1 MAACKYKHSQ
11 DGQQDDNTMQPVF
24 VFILSAVFAVGGCQD
39 GPRTFG
45 TSLDVQ
51 TNVAGHDAHHH
62 DHQAHVVH
70 DMTNEHSHVHQH
82 DHEHN
87 LPSHEVPSPAVVV
100 PAETVKVET
109 VPILI
114 GQIVNFPVVQTVPQP
129 TAVGS
134 TGDTSGV
141 VSSLVHTQQQVVG
154 NITAGFGSVVTSVVN
169 PVVALLHNA
178 SVWLNR
184 TAQNNVP
191 FQHHGHAAVHN
202 HVDTAVHGHD
212 GSHSHVDTTV
222 HGHDGSHSHVDTV
235 VHGHDWTHNHGT
247 IGVHGHA
254 ASHGHVSHEVETVH
268 NGQISPVGSIPIFI
282 IHGNQGDQ
290 VPTATVGSVVP
301 ANLSPADGSLQ
312 TPALGSQLFPFG
324 VPAPVA
330 ALGSFLASAA
340 APIIGS
346 AAPATT
352 LGAEDVS
359 SVVPPP
365 TLAGVGPGN
374 VTTVPVAPS
383 TVAASV
389 PPSSL
394 GGVAEAATIV
404 PASVC
409 GFRSSGCDCHEFPAT
424 FPFGERCHE
433 DGCLCS
439 STCPGVRS
447 EEYHGVISS
456 RTLFHSRMQYVY
468 TFLAAFLHAF
478 ITLCTRKQDRDE
490 TATRTTTSAFQET
503 L

>member
-1 MAACKYKHSQ
+1 CPSKHSQ
-11 DGQQDDNTMQPVF
+11 DGQRDNNTMQPVF
-24 VFILSAVFAVGGCQD
+24 VFILSAVFAVGGCED

-70 DMTNEHSHVHQH
+70 DKTNEHIHVHQH
-82 DHEHN
+82 GHEHN
-87 LPSHEVPSPAVVV
+87 LHSHEVPSPAVVV
-100 PAETVKVET
+100 PSETVKVET

-114 GQIVNFPVVQTVPQP
+114 GQIVNFPVVQTVPQQ
-129 TAVGS
+129 TVVGS

-191 FQHHGHAAVHN
+191 LQHHDHAAVHD
-202 HVDTAVHGHD
+202 HVHTAVHG
-212 GSHSHVDTTV
+212 
-222 HGHDGSHSHVDTV
+222 
-235 VHGHDWTHNHGT
+235 HNHGT

-254 ASHGHVSHEVETVH
+254 ASHGHVSHEVGTVH
-268 NGQISPVGSIPIFI
+268 NGQVSPVGSIPIFI
-282 IHGNQGDQ
+282 IHGNQ

-301 ANLSPADGSLQ
+301 ANLSPADGQFVVADQ

-340 APIIGS
+340 APILGS

-359 SVVPPP
+359 SVVPPT
-365 TLAGVGPGN
+365 TLASVGPGN
-374 VTTVPVAPS
+374 VTIVPVAPS
-383 TVAASV
+383 TVAAFV
-389 PPSSL
+389 
-394 GGVAEAATIV
+394 
-404 PASVC
+404 
-409 GFRSSGCDCHEFPAT
+409 
-424 FPFGERCHE
+424 
-433 DGCLCS
+433 
-439 STCPGVRS
+439 
-447 EEYHGVISS
+447 
-456 RTLFHSRMQYVY
+456 
-468 TFLAAFLHAF
+468 
-478 ITLCTRKQDRDE
+478 
-490 TATRTTTSAFQET
+490 
-503 L
+503 

>member
-1 MAACKYKHSQ
+1 
-11 DGQQDDNTMQPVF
+11 MQAVF
-24 VFILSAVFAVGGCQD
+24 VFILAAVFAVGGCQD

-62 DHQAHVVH
+62 HHDHQAHVVH

-82 DHEHN
+82 GHEHH

-100 PAETVKVET
+100 PAEAVKVET

-114 GQIVNFPVVQTVPQP
+114 GQIVNFPVVQTVPQQA
-129 TAVGS
+129 AVGS

-191 FQHHGHAAVHN
+191 FQHHDHAAVHN
-202 HVDTAVHGHD
+202 HVVSAAHGHG
-212 GSHSHVDTTV
+212 GSHSHVATA
-222 HGHDGSHSHVDTV
+222 

-254 ASHGHVSHEVETVH
+254 ASHGHVSHEVGTVH
-268 NGQISPVGSIPIFI
+268 NGQLSPAGSIPIFI
-282 IHGNQGDQ
+282 IQGDQ

-301 ANLSPADGSLQ
+301 ANLSPADGQIVAANQ

-352 LGAEDVS
+352 LGAEGVS
-359 SVVPPP
+359 SVVPP
-365 TLAGVGPGN
+365 TLAGMGPGN
-374 VTTVPVAPS
+374 VTTFPVVPS
-383 TVAASV
+383 TVPASI

-394 GGVAEAATIV
+394 GGPATAEAATIV
-404 PASVC
+404 PASVSTVAASIPLATTVK
-409 GFRSSGCDCHEFPAT
+409 SSQLPSLSANVVT
-424 FPFGERCHE
+424 KTAA
-433 DGCLCS
+433 S
-439 STCPGVRS
+439 VRRPVLGS
-447 EEYHGVISS
+447 VP
-456 RTLFHSRMQYVY
+456 
-468 TFLAAFLHAF
+468 
-478 ITLCTRKQDRDE
+478 KN
-490 TATRTTTSAFQET
+490 TTV
-503 L
+503 